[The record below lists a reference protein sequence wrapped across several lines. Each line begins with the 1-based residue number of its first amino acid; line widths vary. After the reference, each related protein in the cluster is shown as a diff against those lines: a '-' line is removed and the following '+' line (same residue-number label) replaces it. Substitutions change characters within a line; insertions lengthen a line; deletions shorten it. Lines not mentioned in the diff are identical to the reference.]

1 LAQKVSDLYL
11 QGMDST
17 LRNQQG
23 NRPVEMMLA
32 QIYQMPRNSFEAM
45 MADLHTGIAAPFFDS
60 GVMADLMNSDQN
72 LLYLTAGSLGMGD
85 RDYYLLEKNAEL
97 KARVERGELPESALE
112 DPYKP
117 FYVMLMAL
125 VKIIHLRPGLN
136 RFVSNMKLYQKDDV
150 SIGFTVK
157 KKFADNAAEGLA
169 FESFGPETT
178 MDILYEK
185 IVKEINAVKDENT
198 LDNSVDVMDKFMKL
212 PPFILRPVFRFIRF
226 LDRHG
231 RVPYDFV
238 KKDPN
243 YASAFITNLG
253 SIHLKS
259 GYHHLSNWGTT
270 SLFVIIGE
278 RKMKPFFDEKGNVTM
293 KMVND
298 IGLTIDER
306 IADGF
311 YYAKSVRLL
320 KKLAAEPELLDLR
333 ADEEVEY

>member
-1 LAQKVSDLYL
+1 MNQSIH
-11 QGMDST
+11 T
-17 LRNQQG
+17 L
-23 NRPVEMMLA
+23 
-32 QIYQMPRNSFEAM
+32 
-45 MADLHTGIAAPFFDS
+45 D
-60 GVMADLMNSDQN
+60 
-72 LLYLTAGSLGMGD
+72 LLYYFLGEVESVKGHASLDKNFDVTEVEDTAHAFIRFKNGASAIFYATNCHVVTTPAELELVFEKGSLLISD
-85 RDYYLLEKNAEL
+85 
-97 KARVERGELPESALE
+97 
-112 DPYKP
+112 
-117 FYVMLMAL
+117 
-125 VKIIHLRPGLN
+125 
-136 RFVSNMKLYQKDDV
+136 
-150 SIGFTVK
+150 
-157 KKFADNAAEGLA
+157 
-169 FESFGPETT
+169 
-178 MDILYEK
+178 DILYEK

-198 LDNSVDVMDKFMKL
+198 LDNSVDIMDKFMKL
-212 PPFILRPVFRFIRF
+212 PPFVLRPVFKFIRC

-278 RKMKPFFDEKGNVTM
+278 RKMRPFYDEEGNVTM

-311 YYAKSVRLL
+311 YYAKSVRLF
-320 KKLAAEPELLDLR
+320 KKLAENPELLDMR
-333 ADEEVEY
+333 ADKEVDY

>member
-1 LAQKVSDLYL
+1 
-11 QGMDST
+11 
-17 LRNQQG
+17 
-23 NRPVEMMLA
+23 
-32 QIYQMPRNSFEAM
+32 
-45 MADLHTGIAAPFFDS
+45 
-60 GVMADLMNSDQN
+60 
-72 LLYLTAGSLGMGD
+72 
-85 RDYYLLEKNAEL
+85 
-97 KARVERGELPESALE
+97 
-112 DPYKP
+112 
-117 FYVMLMAL
+117 
-125 VKIIHLRPGLN
+125 
-136 RFVSNMKLYQKDDV
+136 
-150 SIGFTVK
+150 
-157 KKFADNAAEGLA
+157 
-169 FESFGPETT
+169 
-178 MDILYEK
+178 MDILYDK
-185 IVKEINAVKDENT
+185 IVKEINAVKDEST

-212 PPFILRPVFRFIRF
+212 PPFVLRPVFKFIRF

-278 RKMKPFFDEKGNVTM
+278 RKMKPFYDEKGNVTM

-311 YYAKSVRLL
+311 YYAKSVRLF
-320 KKLAAEPELLDLR
+320 KKLAENPELLDLR
-333 ADEEVEY
+333 ADEEVGY

>member
-1 LAQKVSDLYL
+1 
-11 QGMDST
+11 
-17 LRNQQG
+17 
-23 NRPVEMMLA
+23 
-32 QIYQMPRNSFEAM
+32 
-45 MADLHTGIAAPFFDS
+45 
-60 GVMADLMNSDQN
+60 
-72 LLYLTAGSLGMGD
+72 
-85 RDYYLLEKNAEL
+85 
-97 KARVERGELPESALE
+97 
-112 DPYKP
+112 
-117 FYVMLMAL
+117 
-125 VKIIHLRPGLN
+125 
-136 RFVSNMKLYQKDDV
+136 
-150 SIGFTVK
+150 
-157 KKFADNAAEGLA
+157 
-169 FESFGPETT
+169 

-185 IVKEINAVKDENT
+185 IVKEINAVKDDNT
-198 LDNSVDVMDKFMKL
+198 LDNSADVMDKFMKL

>member
-1 LAQKVSDLYL
+1 
-11 QGMDST
+11 
-17 LRNQQG
+17 
-23 NRPVEMMLA
+23 
-32 QIYQMPRNSFEAM
+32 
-45 MADLHTGIAAPFFDS
+45 
-60 GVMADLMNSDQN
+60 
-72 LLYLTAGSLGMGD
+72 
-85 RDYYLLEKNAEL
+85 
-97 KARVERGELPESALE
+97 
-112 DPYKP
+112 
-117 FYVMLMAL
+117 
-125 VKIIHLRPGLN
+125 
-136 RFVSNMKLYQKDDV
+136 
-150 SIGFTVK
+150 
-157 KKFADNAAEGLA
+157 
-169 FESFGPETT
+169 
-178 MDILYEK
+178 
-185 IVKEINAVKDENT
+185 
-198 LDNSVDVMDKFMKL
+198 
-212 PPFILRPVFRFIRF
+212 
-226 LDRHG
+226 
-231 RVPYDFV
+231 V

-320 KKLAAEPELLDLR
+320 KKLAENPELLELR